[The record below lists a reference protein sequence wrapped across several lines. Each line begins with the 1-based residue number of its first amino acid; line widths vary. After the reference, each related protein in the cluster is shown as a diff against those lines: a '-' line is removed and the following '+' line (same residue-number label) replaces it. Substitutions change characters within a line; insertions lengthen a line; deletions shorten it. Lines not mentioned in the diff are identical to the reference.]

1 MTTVPLDIPGSRSE
15 PVRPASMQADLTM
28 TDLSRADL
36 SSAGPITA
44 ERIPSA
50 RRYLMC
56 PPRYFEVRYVI
67 NPWMNPDVPVS
78 ADLAVEQWTALKE
91 TYESL
96 GHRVDVIEP
105 VVGLPDMVFA
115 ANSGTVVDGR
125 VLGARFRAEQRFAEA
140 EHYRRWFVDNGFP
153 DVVMPAA
160 INEAEG
166 DLAWTGRLLLA
177 GTGFRTDPAAHA
189 EAQEMLGVPVVSLS
203 LVDPRYYHLDTA
215 LFVLDDSPV
224 APTIA
229 YYPGAFSAGSQEVL
243 RRLFPDAVIATE
255 QDAACL
261 GLNGVSDGRNVV
273 LPVEATGL
281 AAQLAR
287 RGYRPVFVD
296 VSELRKSGGGP
307 KCCTMELRGA
317 VS

>member
-1 MTTVPLDIPGSRSE
+1 MTTVPLDISGPRPE
-15 PVRPASMQADLTM
+15 PVRPVLGSADLA
-28 TDLSRADL
+28 L
-36 SSAGPITA
+36 A

-56 PPRYFEVRYVI
+56 PPRHFEVRYVI

-78 ADLAVEQWTALKE
+78 ADLAVEQWTALRQA
-91 TYESL
+91 YESL

-105 VVGLPDMVFA
+105 VPGLPDMVFA
-115 ANSGTVVDGR
+115 ANSGTVVDGH
-125 VLGARFRAEQRFAEA
+125 VLGARFRAEQRHAEA
-140 EHYRRWFVDNGFP
+140 EHYRRWFVENGFTY
-153 DVVMPAA
+153 VVMPAA
-160 INEAEG
+160 VNEAEG
-166 DLAWTGRLLLA
+166 DFAWTGRVLLA

-189 EAQEMLGVPVVSLS
+189 EAQEVLGVPVVSLS

-215 LFVLDDSPV
+215 LLVLDDSPL
-224 APTIA
+224 APAVA
-229 YYPGAFSAGSQEVL
+229 YYPGAFSAGSRRVL

-255 QDAACL
+255 RDAACL

-281 AAQLAR
+281 ADQLTE
-287 RGYRPVFVD
+287 RGYQPVFVD

-307 KCCTMELRGA
+307 KCCTMELRSA
-317 VS
+317 IA